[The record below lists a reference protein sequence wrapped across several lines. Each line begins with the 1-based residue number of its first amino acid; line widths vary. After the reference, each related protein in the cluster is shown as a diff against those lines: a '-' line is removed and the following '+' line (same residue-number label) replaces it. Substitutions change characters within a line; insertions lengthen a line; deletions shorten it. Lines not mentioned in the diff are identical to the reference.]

1 MAPPPLAR
9 LAGATGLIGGVPVL
23 VLGVLLLEGAV
34 DPLHGLLAL
43 AAWRLL
49 NSADLD
55 SEAPARDQGDT
66 PGA

>member
-1 MAPPPLAR
+1 MIDL
-9 LAGATGLIGGVPVL
+9 GA
-23 VLGVLLLEGAV
+23 LLLT
-34 DPLHGLLAL
+34 HGLLAL